1 MLQCW
6 NSNPNQRPDF
16 SEIAD
21 IIGNLL
27 DDKTKKVLICSRLII
42 SIILILL
49 YFYPFSIIL
58 S

>member
-21 IIGNLL
+21 IVGNLL
-27 DDKTKKVLICSRLII
+27 DDKTKKVFIYTLRLK
-42 SIILILL
+42 
-49 YFYPFSIIL
+49 
-58 S
+58 